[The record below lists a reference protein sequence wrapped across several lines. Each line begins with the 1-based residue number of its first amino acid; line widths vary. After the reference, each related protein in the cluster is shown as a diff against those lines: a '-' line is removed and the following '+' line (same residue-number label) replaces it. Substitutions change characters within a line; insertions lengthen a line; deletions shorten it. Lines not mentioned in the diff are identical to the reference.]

1 MRYGSSYQLHIR
13 EYFLCDFLI
22 HNAKPWYAE
31 QAFGGAGYSN
41 VHQSLEESVDS
52 VALSH
57 AGGSPVEAE
66 PLALF
71 LCLLLRLSMRL
82 MVAVRLAR
90 STEAGDSR

>member
-1 MRYGSSYQLHIR
+1 MCLW
-13 EYFLCDFLI
+13 
-22 HNAKPWYAE
+22 K
-31 QAFGGAGYSN
+31 
-41 VHQSLEESVDS
+41 SVDS
-52 VALSH
+52 AAQGH

-82 MVAVRLAR
+82 MVAVRLAL